1 MIIRLKAA
9 AIAAS
14 ALGLLLLPV
23 REARGEEALRV
34 LVSNGMKAAIEELQ
48 PKLESAAGGPV
59 VLKFNSSAG
68 IRKQIEAGE
77 EFDLTLITSEAIDDL
92 IRQGKLSGDPKANLV
107 RSELGIGIRKGA
119 PRPDIRTI
127 EALKQ
132 TLLATKSITYP
143 QDGAGR
149 GYVEKMFERMGIAA
163 KVQPKIIL
171 APSSGAST
179 HSIAAGKAEMVI
191 TLYSEIVPVP
201 GVEIVGP
208 LPGEFQYHIRFS
220 GAVSAKSK
228 HADAAKAVL
237 SYLAGPSAMA
247 SLKAKGLDAY

>member
-9 AIAAS
+9 AISAA
-14 ALGLLLLPV
+14 ALGLFLLPA
-23 REARGEEALRV
+23 REAKGEEALRV

-48 PKLESAAGGPV
+48 PKLESAAGRPV
-59 VLKFNSSAG
+59 ALKFNSTAG
-68 IRKQIEAGE
+68 IRKQIEVGE
-77 EFDLTLITSEAIDDL
+77 EFDLTLITSEAIADL
-92 IRQGKLSGDPKANLV
+92 IRQGKLAGDSTADLV

-119 PRPDIRTI
+119 ARPDIRTI

-149 GYVEKMFERMGIAA
+149 GYIENMFERMGIAS
-163 KVQPKIIL
+163 KVQPKIML

-179 HSIAAGKAEMVI
+179 QNIATGQVEMVI

-201 GVEIVGP
+201 GVEILGP

-220 GAVSAKSK
+220 GAVSSKSK
-228 HADAAKAVL
+228 LTGPAKAMI
-237 SYLAGPSAMA
+237 SYLAGPGA
-247 SLKAKGLDAY
+247 

>member
-1 MIIRLKAA
+1 MMIRLKAA
-9 AIAAS
+9 AIAAA
-14 ALGLLLLPV
+14 ALGLFLLPV
-23 REARGEEALRV
+23 PEAKGEEALRV
-34 LVSNGMKAAIEELQ
+34 LVSNGMKAAIEELHS
-48 PKLESAAGGPV
+48 KLESAAGCPIE
-59 VLKFNSSAG
+59 LKFNSTAG

-77 EFDLTLITSEAIDDL
+77 EFDLTLITSEAIADL
-92 IRQGKLSGDPKANLV
+92 IKQGKLAGDSKADLV

-119 PRPDIRTI
+119 ARPDIRTI

-163 KVQPKIIL
+163 KVQPKIML

-179 HSIAAGKAEMVI
+179 QNIATGKAETVI

-201 GVEIVGP
+201 GVEILGP

-228 HADAAKAVL
+228 HAAAAKAII

-247 SLKAKGLDAY
+247 SLKAKGLDPY

>member
-9 AIAAS
+9 AIAAA
-14 ALGLLLLPV
+14 ALGLFLLSVP
-23 REARGEEALRV
+23 EARGEEALRM
-34 LVSNGMKAAIEELQ
+34 LVSNGMKAPIDELH
-48 PKLESAAGGPV
+48 PKLESAGGCPIE
-59 VLKFNSSAG
+59 LKFNSTAG
-68 IRKQIEAGE
+68 IRMQIEAGE
-77 EFDLTLITSEAIDDL
+77 EFDLTLITSEAIADL
-92 IRQGKLSGDPKANLV
+92 VRQGKLSGDSRADLV

-119 PRPDIRTI
+119 ARPDIRTI
-127 EALKQ
+127 EALKR

-163 KVQPKIIL
+163 NVQPKIML

-179 HSIAAGKAEMVI
+179 QNIVTGKADTVI

-201 GVEIVGP
+201 GVEILGP

-228 HADAAKAVL
+228 HAVAAKAVI

-247 SLKAKGLDAY
+247 ALKAKGLDPY

>member
-9 AIAAS
+9 AIAAA
-14 ALGLLLLPV
+14 ALGLFLHWVP
-23 REARGEEALRV
+23 EAKGEEALRV
-34 LVSNGMKAAIEELQ
+34 LVSNGMKAAIEELH
-48 PKLESAAGGPV
+48 PKLESAAGCPIE
-59 VLKFNSSAG
+59 LKYNSSPAVK
-68 IRKQIEAGE
+68 KQIEAGE
-77 EFDLTLITSEAIDDL
+77 EFDLTLITSEAIVDL
-92 IRQGKLSGDPKANLV
+92 IRQSKLAGESKTDLV

-119 PRPDIRTI
+119 ARPDIRTI
-127 EALKQ
+127 ETLKQ

-163 KVQPKIIL
+163 KVQPKIML

-179 HSIAAGKAEMVI
+179 QNIATGKAEMVI

-201 GVEIVGP
+201 GVEILGP

-220 GAVSAKSK
+220 GAVGAKSK
-228 HADAAKAVL
+228 HTGPAKAML
-237 SYLAGPSAMA
+237 SYLAGPSAA
-247 SLKAKGLDAY
+247 AALKAKGLDSY

>member
-1 MIIRLKAA
+1 MIIRRKAA
-9 AIAAS
+9 AIAAT
-14 ALGLLLLPV
+14 AVGLFLLPL
-23 REARGEEALRV
+23 REAKGEEALRV

-48 PKLESAAGGPV
+48 PGLEHASGRPV
-59 VLKFNSSAG
+59 ELKFNSSAG
-68 IRKQIEAGE
+68 VKKQIEAGE

-92 IRQGKLSGDPKANLV
+92 IKRGKLSGDSKANLV

-119 PRPDIRTI
+119 PRPDIRTVA
-127 EALKQ
+127 ALKQ

-143 QDGAGR
+143 EDGAGR
-149 GYVEKMFERMGIAA
+149 GYVEKIFERMGIASQ
-163 KVQPKIIL
+163 VQPKIIL

-201 GVEIVGP
+201 GVELVGP

-220 GAVSAKSK
+220 AGISAKSK
-228 HADAAKAVL
+228 HAAAAKAVI

-247 SLKAKGLDAY
+247 SLKAKGLDPY